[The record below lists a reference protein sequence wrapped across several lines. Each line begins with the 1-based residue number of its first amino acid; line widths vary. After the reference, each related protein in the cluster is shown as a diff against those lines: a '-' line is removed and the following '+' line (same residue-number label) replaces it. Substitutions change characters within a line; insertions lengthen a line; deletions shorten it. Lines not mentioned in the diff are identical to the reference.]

1 MPRWNDLSKPAHA
14 DEWADEGMQVERP
27 DYLEQ
32 EERDIQSD
40 NEMDYDYDDW
50 N

>member
-14 DEWADEGMQVERP
+14 EEWADGANEPEKY
-27 DYLEQ
+27 DYLDA